1 VRVNTG
7 VRSQSEVLPD
17 FCGSRRV
24 IAVLVIAEAAALIIA
39 LAGWQGPAPIWER
52 VFLISLYLQ
61 WIGIFSAAVLCL
73 IRRHGTRL
81 TGRWLAVTCYAALLF
96 VTWAISEITY
106 MGGRF
111 TGIAPVVS
119 TISHQDFLVRNL
131 GISAVV
137 SALALRY
144 FWLRAAWRQQAAA
157 EAEARYQALQA
168 RIQPHFLFNSLN
180 SIAALAA
187 VRPDDTE
194 RAVEDLATLL
204 RANLGE
210 ADRRFHRFEQELEL
224 SRAGVRVEQLRL
236 GERLRVVWD
245 VGRVPA
251 DWPVPPLSLQPLVEN
266 AIGHGVA
273 QLPQGGEVT
282 ISGDVHDERLELIV
296 TNPVPHGGDP
306 THGLREGLDNI
317 RQRLALRY
325 GERAALVAHEAH
337 GVFNA
342 RLRLP
347 RASEE
352 TSA

>member
-1 VRVNTG
+1 VNIG
-7 VRSQSEVLPD
+7 VQDQSEVLPD

-39 LAGWQGPAPIWER
+39 FAGWNSPAPIWER
-52 VFLISLYLQ
+52 VFLISVYLQ
-61 WIGIFSAAVLCL
+61 WIGIFSAAILCL

-81 TGRWLAVTCYAALLF
+81 SGRWLALACYAALLL

-106 MGGRF
+106 IGGRF

-119 TISHQDFLVRNL
+119 TISHQDFVARNL

-187 VRPDDTE
+187 VRPQDTE
-194 RAVEDLATLL
+194 GAVEDLATLL
-204 RANLGE
+204 RANLGD
-210 ADRRFHRFEQELEL
+210 ADRRFHRFDQELEL
-224 SRAGVRVEQLRL
+224 ARAGVRIEQLRL
-236 GERLRVVWD
+236 GDRLTVEWD
-245 VGRVPA
+245 LDRVPA

-273 QLPQGGEVT
+273 RLPAGGRVMVT
-282 ISGDVHDERLELIV
+282 GHIDAADRLELVV
-296 TNPVPHGGDP
+296 TNPMPAETNP
-306 THGLREGLDNI
+306 SQGLREGLNNI

-325 GERAALVAHEAH
+325 GERAELLASDRE
-337 GVFNA
+337 GVFQA

-347 RASEE
+347 RAALESN
-352 TSA
+352 A